1 MFADPASRLHP
12 VSRGCRMLASER
24 KALLRLSERSRWR
37 PQGPLGVRAMKS
49 LMAQRNF
56 LTAFP
61 PVPGQRVALYSAIR
75 GEVGTD
81 RIRDGYLSQ
90 GAVLFYPRVAP
101 DGKLWFFPHPGDD
114 GWELGRFGIRE
125 PRVEPGAAGTRNGF
139 DRVVVPGL
147 AFDPAGRRLGKG
159 YGYYDRFLAE
169 LAGGAET
176 VGLAFSWQLVPEVPV
191 EPWDVPVDAIV
202 TDEGV
207 IRSAR
212 PAGADGK

>member
-1 MFADPASRLHP
+1 
-12 VSRGCRMLASER
+12 MLASER

-37 PQGPLGVRAMKS
+37 PQGPRGDRAVRS
-49 LMAQRNF
+49 LKVQHNF

-61 PVPGQRVALYSAIR
+61 PVPGRKVALYAAIR

-81 RIRDGYLSQ
+81 RIRDGYLAG

-101 DGKLWFFPHPGDD
+101 DGKLWFFPHRGGDR
-114 GWELGRFGIRE
+114 WELGRFGIRE

-139 DRVVVPGL
+139 DLVIVPGM

-159 YGYYDRFLAE
+159 TGYYDRFLAE
-169 LAGGAET
+169 FAGGAET

-191 EPWDVPVDAIV
+191 ESWDIPVEVVV

-207 IRSAR
+207 IRAAR
-212 PAGADGK
+212 EILPERT

>member
-1 MFADPASRLHP
+1 
-12 VSRGCRMLASER
+12 MLVAER

-37 PQGPLGVRAMKS
+37 PEGPRGVRAVKS
-49 LMAQRNF
+49 LQAQRNF
-56 LTAFP
+56 LAAFP
-61 PVPGQRVALYSAIR
+61 PVAGRKVALYSAIR

-81 RIRDGYLSQ
+81 RIRDGYLAR

-101 DGKLWFFPHPGDD
+101 DGTLWFFPHRGGDD
-114 GWELGRFGIRE
+114 WELGRFGIRE

-139 DRVVVPGL
+139 DLVVVPGM

-159 YGYYDRFLAE
+159 TGYYDRFLAE
-169 LAGGAET
+169 IAGRAET

-191 EPWDVPVDAIV
+191 ESWDVPVDVVV

-207 IRSAR
+207 IRAAR
-212 PAGADGK
+212 KIRPERT